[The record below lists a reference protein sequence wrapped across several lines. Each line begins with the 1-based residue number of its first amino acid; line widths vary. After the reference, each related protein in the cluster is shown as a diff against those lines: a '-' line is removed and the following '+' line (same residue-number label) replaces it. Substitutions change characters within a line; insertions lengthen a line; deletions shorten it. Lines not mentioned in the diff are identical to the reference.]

1 MPNKG
6 NKILKYNHGAK
17 SLKAPFMIY
26 DDLECLFE
34 KMHSC
39 QNNLEKSY
47 IEKKK
52 TEHAPSGYSRFKN
65 CSFDATK
72 NKLDCYRGED
82 CMNSFCKGLR
92 DHTVKII
99 KYEEKEMILLT
110 DKKIRLMKSKIY
122 VIYANKNLVLMKMTK
137 MHLNYNINSE
147 IIVIILEYL
156 EELVIVFAIQDTKH
170 QKKFQ

>member
-1 MPNKG
+1 
-6 NKILKYNHGAK
+6 
-17 SLKAPFMIY
+17 MIY
-26 DDLECLFE
+26 DDLECCL
-34 KMHSC
+34 KKCIHVKTILK
-39 QNNLEKSY
+39 NL
-47 IEKKK
+47 IQRKK
-52 TEHAPSGYSRFKN
+52 TEHAPSGYSRLKN

-82 CMNSFCKGLR
+82 CMNRFCKGFR

-137 MHLNYNINSE
+137 THLNYNINSE

-170 QKKFQ
+170 QKKFQQDFIMVSTYDYHFIISQLAK